1 MYVRQIPHH
10 ALLAGH
16 FSTSYT
22 VSTAQFALLGGL
34 AEVVANGAAQTLAD
48 VARAALN
55 TATAALQATGI
66 D

>member
-1 MYVRQIPHH
+1 MHVRQIPHH
-10 ALLAGH
+10 ALLTGH

-22 VSTAQFALLGGL
+22 VSTAQLALLVGL
-34 AEVVANGAAQTLAD
+34 AVVVTNGAAQTLAD
-48 VARAALN
+48 VARAASN